1 MRMIDFETL
10 DARGKNAGFTHTGP
24 LDCHTIR
31 LLPEVREMCA
41 ANKCHQYNKNW
52 TCPPGCGS
60 LEECEGKVRK
70 YQKGLIVQTVGELE
84 DNMDGEG
91 MMETEARHKEAFLRL
106 MEDLKKDYPDLLAI
120 GAGCCTRCKT
130 CTYPDAPCRFPDKKV
145 SSMEAYGMLVSQIC
159 KDNSLPYYYGDCTIA
174 YTSCFLLE

>member
-1 MRMIDFETL
+1 
-10 DARGKNAGFTHTGP
+10 
-24 LDCHTIR
+24 
-31 LLPEVREMCA
+31 MCA
-41 ANKCHQYNKNW
+41 ADKCHQYNKNW

-60 LEECEGKVRK
+60 LEECEGKVRR

>member
-1 MRMIDFETL
+1 MIDFETL

-41 ANKCHQYNKNW
+41 ADKCHQYNKNW
-52 TCPPGCGS
+52 TCTPGCGS
-60 LEECEGKVRK
+60 LEECEGKVRR

-106 MEDLKKDYPDLLAI
+106 MEDLKKDFPDLLAI

>member
-1 MRMIDFETL
+1 MIDFETL
-10 DARGKNAGFTHTGP
+10 DARGKNAVCTHACP

-41 ANKCHQYNKNW
+41 ADKCHQYNKNW

-60 LEECEGKVRK
+60 LEECEGKVRR

>member
-1 MRMIDFETL
+1 MIDFETL

>member
-1 MRMIDFETL
+1 MIDFETL

-41 ANKCHQYNKNW
+41 ADKCHQYNKNW

-60 LEECEGKVRK
+60 LEECEGKVRR

>member
-1 MRMIDFETL
+1 MIDFETL

-41 ANKCHQYNKNW
+41 ADKCHQYNKNW
-52 TCPPGCGS
+52 TCPPGFGS
-60 LEECEGKVRK
+60 WEEGEGKGRR
-70 YQKGLIVQTVGELE
+70 YQKWLIVQTVGELE

>member
-1 MRMIDFETL
+1 MIDFETL

-41 ANKCHQYNKNW
+41 ADKCHQYNKNW

-60 LEECEGKVRK
+60 LEECEGKVRR

-145 SSMEAYGMLVSQIC
+145 SSMEAYGILVSQIC

>member
-1 MRMIDFETL
+1 MIDFETL

-41 ANKCHQYNKNW
+41 ADKCHQYNKNR

-60 LEECEGKVRK
+60 LEECEGKVRR

>member
-1 MRMIDFETL
+1 M
-10 DARGKNAGFTHTGP
+10 
-24 LDCHTIR
+24 
-31 LLPEVREMCA
+31 
-41 ANKCHQYNKNW
+41 
-52 TCPPGCGS
+52 
-60 LEECEGKVRK
+60 
-70 YQKGLIVQTVGELE
+70 GELE